1 MGFTKFIYHT
11 ILGWEIEGDFD
22 RSIKKSVLIVA
33 PHTSNID
40 FLLSI
45 LARRVLSVQI
55 NFVGKKELFVKPI
68 GWYFKWMGGAPLN
81 RNKAENKVE
90 AIANVFAAHEE
101 FRLAIAPEGTRK
113 KVPTW
118 KTGYYYIAVT
128 AKVPIISVRLDYKNK
143 VMGISEAFYPTGDI
157 TVDEPKLRA
166 YYKGVIGKVPAW
178 T

>member
-1 MGFTKFIYHT
+1 
-11 ILGWEIEGDFD
+11 
-22 RSIKKSVLIVA
+22 
-33 PHTSNID
+33 
-40 FLLSI
+40 
-45 LARRVLSVQI
+45 VQI
-55 NFVGKKELFVKPI
+55 NFVGKKELFIKPI

-81 RNKAENKVE
+81 RNKTENKVE

-113 KVPTW
+113 KVPAW

-157 TVDEPKLRA
+157 TIDEPKLRA